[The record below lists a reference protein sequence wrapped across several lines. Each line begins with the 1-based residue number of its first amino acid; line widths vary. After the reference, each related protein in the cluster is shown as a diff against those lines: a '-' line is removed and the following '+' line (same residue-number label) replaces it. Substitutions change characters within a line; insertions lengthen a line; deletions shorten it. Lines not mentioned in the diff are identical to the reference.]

1 MDAEGYHALKCNT
14 GGTITRRHN
23 TIHNIVYQ
31 ACRKAAWNPA
41 LEVALTGGTKALV
54 PADVYVPRD
63 ILGTE
68 ATAVDITVIHP
79 LQAATRAAAATAPG
93 AGAEYAEARKKAKHG
108 IPCRGAGL
116 TFVPLAIEV
125 FGHIGEK
132 GNKFLEDVAGAIAS
146 CMGISAGG
154 AAKDIKRRIAFALI
168 KCHAEAVLTHADPEW
183 NMPGCTGHAGRSRL
197 LV

>member
-1 MDAEGYHALKCNT
+1 M
-14 GGTITRRHN
+14 
-23 TIHNIVYQ
+23 
-31 ACRKAAWNPA
+31 
-41 LEVALTGGTKALV
+41 
-54 PADVYVPRD
+54 
-63 ILGTE
+63 E

-93 AGAEYAEARKKAKHG
+93 AGAEYAEAQKEAKHG
-108 IPCRGAGL
+108 IPCRGASL

-146 CMGISAGG
+146 HMGISAGG
-154 AAKDIKRRIAFALI
+154 AAKNIKRRVAFALI
-168 KCHAEAVLTHADPEW
+168 KYHAEAVLTRADPEW
-183 NMPGCTGHAGRSRL
+183 NVPGCAGHAGRSQL